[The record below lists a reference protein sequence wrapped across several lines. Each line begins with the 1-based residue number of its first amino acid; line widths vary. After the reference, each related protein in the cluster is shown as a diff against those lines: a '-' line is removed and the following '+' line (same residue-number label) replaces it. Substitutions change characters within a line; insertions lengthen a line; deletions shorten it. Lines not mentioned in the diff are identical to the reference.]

1 MTDNQM
7 TFPNKEVKEMWPDL
21 YTKIKKEVT
30 DGDVSETLEA
40 RVRTL
45 LKKMLPATKS
55 SSTRSSDLPLTW
67 TPTKCSIEFQLA
79 AHITGRTTIR
89 REKSRP
95 LKVKMKSKL
104 KKENGRAY
112 Y

>member
-1 MTDNQM
+1 M

-45 LKKMLPATKS
+45 LKKMLGAENIRNDASYKKFFYEVIRFAVNMDTDKMLYRIS
-55 SSTRSSDLPLTW
+55 AGRSHYGQNNHS
-67 TPTKCSIEFQLA
+67 KGKIEA
-79 AHITGRTTIR
+79 IEGKD
-89 REKSRP
+89 E
-95 LKVKMKSKL
+95 
-104 KKENGRAY
+104 E
-112 Y
+112 